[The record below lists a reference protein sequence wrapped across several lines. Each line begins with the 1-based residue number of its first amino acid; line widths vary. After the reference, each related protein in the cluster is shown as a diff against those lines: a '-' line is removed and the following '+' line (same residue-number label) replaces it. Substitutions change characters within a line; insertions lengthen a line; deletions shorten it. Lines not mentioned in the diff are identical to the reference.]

1 MVTSLTSFSVKDINI
16 KYLGFFYCAMYFY
29 FMKKVII
36 QTSALFSLQA
46 TSLKLIM
53 NLQTLDGF
61 VVQIMEDRTLP
72 VRELINTSQPT
83 ELIAILKEL
92 EYPFIDQL

>member
-1 MVTSLTSFSVKDINI
+1 
-16 KYLGFFYCAMYFY
+16 
-29 FMKKVII
+29 
-36 QTSALFSLQA
+36 
-46 TSLKLIM
+46 M